1 MTFQKFCFVFP
12 VLFSV
17 SAYAADPPDT
27 LLTANGEKLIGHLVR
42 SNGGSVTFHS
52 DTVGDVTIDWSKVK
66 ELHSSRK
73 FAVIPKEV
81 ELRYKAKDAP
91 GIAHGTVEMTDQ
103 KIQVTPAAGQPART
117 IEVKDTARVIDQ
129 SAFDAA
135 SSRDGNFL
143 KHWTGTITGGA
154 SLVEAT
160 QTSDTFTG
168 TVHLVRAMPL
178 EDWLTPSNRTLL
190 NFSAAY
196 GKIDQPNTPTVKTQ
210 ILHFD
215 VERDEYFESR
225 VYGFGIASFDHNF
238 SQGLDLQQT
247 YGGGIGWTA
256 IKSANQTLDLKA
268 SMNYQSQH
276 FETSAS
282 NKDLVGSAFTEQ
294 YHRKLP
300 LGIQFNEQ
308 LTATPAWNNTSA
320 YSAAGTAGITM
331 PVYKRLSL
339 AVNTTDTFLN
349 DPPPTF
355 KKNSFQFTTGITY
368 SLK

>member
-1 MTFQKFCFVFP
+1 
-12 VLFSV
+12 
-17 SAYAADPPDT
+17 
-27 LLTANGEKLIGHLVR
+27 
-42 SNGGSVTFHS
+42 
-52 DTVGDVTIDWSKVK
+52 
-66 ELHSSRK
+66 
-73 FAVIPKEV
+73 
-81 ELRYKAKDAP
+81 
-91 GIAHGTVEMTDQ
+91 
-103 KIQVTPAAGQPART
+103 
-117 IEVKDTARVIDQ
+117 
-129 SAFDAA
+129 
-135 SSRDGNFL
+135 
-143 KHWTGTITGGA
+143 
-154 SLVEAT
+154 
-160 QTSDTFTG
+160 
-168 TVHLVRAMPL
+168 
-178 EDWLTPSNRTLL
+178 
-190 NFSAAY
+190 
-196 GKIDQPNTPTVKTQ
+196 
-210 ILHFD
+210 
-215 VERDEYFESR
+215 

-276 FETSAS
+276 FEAAATDK
-282 NKDLVGSAFTEQ
+282 NLIGSAFTEQ
-294 YHRKLP
+294 YRRKLP

-308 LTATPAWNNTSA
+308 LTVTPAWNNTNA

>member
-1 MTFQKFCFVFP
+1 MTFQKLCFLLP
-12 VLFSV
+12 VIFSV
-17 SAYAADPPDT
+17 STYAADPPDT
-27 LLTANGEKLIGHLVR
+27 LLTANGEKLIGHLVG

-52 DTVGDVTIDWSKVK
+52 DTLGDVTIDWSKVK

-73 FAVIPKEV
+73 FAVIPKDV
-81 ELRYKAKDAP
+81 ELHHKAKDTP
-91 GIAHGTVEMTDQ
+91 GVAHGAIAVADQ
-103 KIQVTPAAGQPART
+103 KIEVTPAPNQPAKT
-117 IEVKDTARVIDQ
+117 IEVKDAGHMIDQ
-129 SAFDAA
+129 AAFDAA
-135 SSRDGNFL
+135 TSRDGNFL
-143 KHWTGTITGGA
+143 KHWTGTITGGV

-160 QTSDTFTG
+160 QNSDTFTG
-168 TVHLVRAMPL
+168 TVHLIRAMPL
-178 EDWLTPSNRTLL
+178 EDWLSPSNRTLV

-196 GKIDQPNTPTVKTQ
+196 GKIDQPNTPTVKTE

-215 VERDEYFESR
+215 LERDEYFESR

-276 FETSAS
+276 FEAAATDK
-282 NKDLVGSAFTEQ
+282 NLIGSAFTEQ
-294 YHRKLP
+294 YRRKLP

-308 LTATPAWNNTSA
+308 LTVTPAWNNTNA